1 MTADARPIAPPQ
13 AREEDDG
20 KTLTILEHLREL
32 RNRLIIS
39 SVALIVGV
47 LISLWFT
54 KYAID
59 FLVEPAREQVPG
71 FRLHQFQLLDYWS
84 TYFRVALLLGLAI
97 AMPVIMYQVM
107 AFVGPGLTRQER
119 RWLYPIVLGCSAMF
133 VVGMAFAYYI
143 VLGPA
148 LDFLLVDNEDV
159 ASTIGVRAYIDT
171 VTRLL
176 ILMGLVFQLPFV
188 IMGFAKIGVV
198 TSKKL
203 IGWWR
208 LAVVGAVLLAAVV
221 TPSID
226 PVTQALVAIPI
237 LILYGI
243 GIVLARMVEGSS
255 FIASRRYDFDAS

>member
-1 MTADARPIAPPQ
+1 
-13 AREEDDG
+13 
-20 KTLTILEHLREL
+20 
-32 RNRLIIS
+32 
-39 SVALIVGV
+39 VALIVGV
-47 LISLWFT
+47 LISIWFT

-59 FLVEPAREQVPG
+59 FLIAPARDEVPG

-97 AMPVIMYQVM
+97 SMPVIMYQVL

-133 VVGMAFAYYI
+133 IVGMAFAYYV

-148 LDFLLVDNEDV
+148 LDFLLVDNDDV

-176 ILMGLVFQLPFV
+176 LLMGLVFQLPFV
-188 IMGFAKIGVV
+188 IMGLAKIGVV
-198 TSKKL
+198 TSRKL
-203 IGWWR
+203 LGWWR
-208 LAVVGAVLLAAVV
+208 YAVVGAVLLAAVV

-226 PVTQALVAIPI
+226 PVTQALVAVPI
-237 LILYGI
+237 LVLYGI
-243 GIVLARMVEGSS
+243 GMLLARLVEGSS